1 MGPVP
6 PASRN
11 GFEYYNNDFY
21 VVIPPYNRHRRCTVP
36 ELHDLLCSPGSASV
50 KDKPAHWYRA
60 QLIHYGLRPTDNKG
74 TAVMRLL
81 DAVRLGDLEV
91 PDHLVK
97 LEENLRREWQKNFR
111 KMQKSTERGSTTKA
125 TAKDIDRTRTTLDQI
140 PPKQKGKQSQ
150 DLKARTVGPDFAVP
164 ALPFSDNK
172 DYYTGANAK
181 SRAQSYETQ
190 KRIEGGIKYTSA
202 SSTSPSKKQDNLRAG
217 YEETRVSQ
225 DEA

>member
-1 MGPVP
+1 
-6 PASRN
+6 
-11 GFEYYNNDFY
+11 
-21 VVIPPYNRHRRCTVP
+21 
-36 ELHDLLCSPGSASV
+36 
-50 KDKPAHWYRA
+50 
-60 QLIHYGLRPTDNKG
+60 
-74 TAVMRLL
+74 MRLL

-97 LEENLRREWQKNFR
+97 LEENLRREWQKNFQR
-111 KMQKSTERGSTTKA
+111 MQKSTERGSTTKA
-125 TAKDIDRTRTTLDQI
+125 TTKATTKDIDRTRTIFDRT
-140 PPKQKGKQSQ
+140 PPKQKAKQSQ
-150 DLKARTVGPDFAVP
+150 DLKARTVGPGFAVP

-181 SRAQSYETQ
+181 PRAQSYETQ
-190 KRIEGGIKYTSA
+190 KRIEGGIKYISA